1 MPEASADDRRAQK
14 QSVLSKVN
22 QVLVNAGL
30 NDTVW
35 SIRDCDSTLFVLM
48 LKKLI
53 GKVRAHTLARQI
65 ARAHPAFS
73 RIYSHCLRLAPNTR
87 AALRHCHLADV
98 SGGAREEL

>member
-1 MPEASADDRRAQK
+1 MAQDRRAAK
-14 QSVLSKVN
+14 TAVLSKVN
-22 QVLVNAGL
+22 QVLLDAGL

>member
-73 RIYSHCLRLAPNTR
+73 YSHCLRLAPNTR

-98 SGGAREEL
+98 SRGAREEL

>member
-1 MPEASADDRRAQK
+1 MALTKKD
-14 QSVLSKVN
+14 VLSKVN
-22 QVLVNAGL
+22 EVLVVAGL
-30 NDTVW
+30 NDNVW

-73 RIYSHCLRLAPNTR
+73 RIYSHCLHLAPKYN
-87 AALRHCHLADV
+87 HLTARLLYHLLCFASSSS
-98 SGGAREEL
+98 SGA